1 MSGKYTIH
9 IQPEAESNMEEAYQ
23 WLLEKA
29 PAYATDWFNNLV
41 AEFRRLEVHP
51 EKFPL
56 APENRFGLFDRE
68 VRQMFYGKGFWKYR
82 ILFFVEGQTVQVVH
96 VRHGARRWLGE
107 AGEGQ
112 KGSDE

>member
-1 MSGKYTIH
+1 MTRKCDIH

-29 PAYATDWFNNLV
+29 PEYAADWFNNLV

-56 APENRFGLFDRE
+56 APENRFGVFDRE
-68 VRQMFYGKGFWKYR
+68 VRQMLYGKGFWKYR
-82 ILFFVEGQTVQVVH
+82 ILFFVEGDTVHIVH
-96 VRHGARRWLGE
+96 VRHGARRWLRE
-107 AGEGQ
+107 GEG
-112 KGSDE
+112 EE